1 MKRLSTH
8 LVTHTGP
15 CNCPHGGTFKSTVGA
30 SDVVANGYKV
40 TRIGDE
46 TVCQNCGMKGKHIV
60 GSPNVFIGSV
70 SSTNGAAGMGGWGSC
85 GAIDSVND
93 AVDVSSSSEDVSDFT
108 LDLYLIDKDKNQLA
122 QFKAHINLI
131 TPNTTKEITINT
143 ETDLTLVTDLLVSK
157 HE

>member
-1 MKRLSTH
+1 MEVESFNIEPITPTQTKISIILR
-8 LVTHTGP
+8 
-15 CNCPHGGTFKSTVGA
+15 NA
-30 SDVVANGYKV
+30 
-40 TRIGDE
+40 
-46 TVCQNCGMKGKHIV
+46 
-60 GSPNVFIGSV
+60 
-70 SSTNGAAGMGGWGSC
+70 
-85 GAIDSVND
+85 
-93 AVDVSSSSEDVSDFT
+93 SSEDVSDFT